1 MYENLHLKMFEKAL
15 DVELE
20 CYEKPEFYN
29 KYTKA
34 ASQIKGKAFSV
45 INMIP
50 ELLISFVTMIFL
62 SVKAI
67 SIDKFS
73 IIFSLIPIFST
84 YYIGKKMNCLKYDAY
99 QEGIIYERQKGYV
112 LRTVYLQDYAKEI
125 RLSNIFNVLMKY
137 FNDAMKELLS
147 IIKKYGLKIEFFAE
161 VQSFFTQIVI
171 YAGSYI
177 YAAIRLLYFKDI
189 TTGEFIVLVNII
201 NNRIY

>member
-20 CYEKPEFYN
+20 CYENPEFYN
-29 KYTKA
+29 RYTKA

-137 FNDAMKELLS
+137 FNDAMK
-147 IIKKYGLKIEFFAE
+147 
-161 VQSFFTQIVI
+161 
-171 YAGSYI
+171 
-177 YAAIRLLYFKDI
+177 
-189 TTGEFIVLVNII
+189 
-201 NNRIY
+201 

>member
-1 MYENLHLKMFEKAL
+1 
-15 DVELE
+15 
-20 CYEKPEFYN
+20 
-29 KYTKA
+29 
-34 ASQIKGKAFSV
+34 
-45 INMIP
+45 MIP

-125 RLSNIFNVLMKY
+125 RLSNIFYVLMKY